1 MTLVRRQIVAGL
13 PQKPRERTGK
23 DSHTLREGVSVA
35 KKKRAKPARRRAKAA
50 KGARRRTAKRR
61 KSSVRRRVVRRT
73 VAKAKRKRT
82 RKVVHTPYQ
91 IPAETRYPASE
102 PAPYAP
108 VPPSSQTWFP
118 TK

>member
-1 MTLVRRQIVAGL
+1 M
-13 PQKPRERTGK
+13 
-23 DSHTLREGVSVA
+23 A
-35 KKKRAKPARRRAKAA
+35 KKKRAKPARRKARAAA

-61 KSSVRRRVVRRT
+61 KSPVRRRVVRRT
-73 VAKAKRKRT
+73 VAKAKRRRT

-91 IPAETRYPASE
+91 MPAETRHPAPE